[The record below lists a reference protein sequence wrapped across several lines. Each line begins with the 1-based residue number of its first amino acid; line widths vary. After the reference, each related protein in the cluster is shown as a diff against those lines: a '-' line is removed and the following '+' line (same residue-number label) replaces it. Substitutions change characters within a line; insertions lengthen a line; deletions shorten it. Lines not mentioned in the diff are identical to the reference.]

1 MQRVLPRMG
10 VVDMVLLT
18 VSGHPG
24 SGTSTLV
31 QGLMQRFGW
40 DSLNGGDVFREE
52 AKRRGMTLGAF
63 GELCKNEPEV
73 DKALDTMLQERMQ
86 GKDAAQIVES
96 RLAGW
101 WAHRLELP
109 CVRLWLDVSDEERAR
124 RVAHREGLS
133 VEDAL
138 DANTRRSVVDGE
150 RFRLLY
156 DLVPEDPL
164 PYTHIVDATLLNASQ
179 ILEQVV
185 ALLEAST

>member
-1 MQRVLPRMG
+1 MG

-73 DKALDTMLQERMQ
+73 DKTLDAMLQERMQ
-86 GKDAAQIVES
+86 GPSAAQIVES

-109 CVRLWLDVSDEERAR
+109 CLRLWVDVSDEERAR
-124 RVAHREGLS
+124 RVAHREGLT
-133 VEDAL
+133 VEEAL
-138 DANTRRSVVDGE
+138 AANTRRSAVDGE

-156 DLVPEDPL
+156 DLVPEDPQ
-164 PYTHIVDATLLNASQ
+164 PYTHVLDATHLNASQ
-179 ILEQVV
+179 ILEHVV
-185 ALLEAST
+185 ALLEASA

>member
-1 MQRVLPRMG
+1 VQRVLPRMG

-31 QGLMQRFGW
+31 QSLMLRFGW
-40 DSLNGGDVFREE
+40 DSLNGGDVFRDE

-73 DKALDTMLQERMQ
+73 DKTLDAMLQERMQ
-86 GKDAAQIVES
+86 GEDAAQIVES

-124 RVAHREGLS
+124 RVAHREGLT
-133 VEDAL
+133 VEEAL
-138 DANTRRSVVDGE
+138 AANTRRSVVDGE

-156 DLVPEDPL
+156 DLVPEDPE
-164 PYTHIVDATLLNASQ
+164 PYTHVVDATLLNASQ
-179 ILEQVV
+179 ILEHVV